1 MISFSS
7 HSEATDTDELT
18 LIADEHP
25 GIWMAEQTF
34 LSMIREG
41 NPDYP
46 DGHSASP

>member
-34 LSMIREG
+34 LSMIREEIRTTG
-41 NPDYP
+41 
-46 DGHSASP
+46 GHSASP